1 MAHPLDPD
9 EVSERRPVAK
19 EDRSLGELFSELT
32 RETTML
38 VRQEV
43 DLAKTEMSHKA
54 AEVGKDVGF
63 LAAGGAILY
72 AGLLALIAAL
82 IIGLG
87 QVGVTW
93 WLSALIVGLVVAGI
107 GGFLVWSGLNNLRRT
122 TMAPQE
128 TIQTLKED
136 AQWAKEQTK

>member
-1 MAHPLDPD
+1 MAHPIEPD
-9 EVSERRPVAK
+9 QVREERLATK
-19 EDRSLGELFSELT
+19 DDRSLGELFSELT
-32 RETTML
+32 RETTTL

-43 DLAKTEMSHKA
+43 DLAKTEMTHKA

-63 LAAGGAILY
+63 LAAGGAVLY

-87 QVGVTW
+87 QAGLTW
-93 WLSALIVGLVVAGI
+93 WLSALIVGGVVLALGA
-107 GGFLVWSGLNNLRRT
+107 FLVWRGLSNLRHT

-128 TIQTLKED
+128 TIDMLKED